1 MKRQQCRFCM
11 YAARGSVVI
20 CQTLDPPYPEW
31 STQRPSGNGG
41 CGHGRILHVVHRPA
55 GPGWGIWTDGHQDA
69 GSGQPAKVPLTQPQ
83 LPPGPN
89 GTVSRT

>member
-31 STQRPSGNGG
+31 STQRPSGNAG
-41 CGHGRILHVVHRPA
+41 CGHGRVS
-55 GPGWGIWTDGHQDA
+55 GPTGTRMQDPV
-69 GSGQPAKVPLTQPQ
+69 SPAKVPLTQPQ